1 MSTRKTR
8 KCSGIRVDDI
18 RIGTL
23 LSVPALAVQ
32 RRIINELNQAGFTE
46 LQLFHI
52 PVLRFPGPHGQRPG
66 VLAERAGISKQAMN
80 KLLGSLEASGYLER
94 ADLPGEGRA
103 RIIRFTER
111 GHAAY
116 AEIYQILKRI
126 EREWSAEIGPR
137 NFAQLKKLL
146 ARIYAS
152 PLVSK

>member
-1 MSTRKTR
+1 MSIQKT
-8 KCSGIRVDDI
+8 KASSAPRVNDI
-18 RIGTL
+18 LIGAL

-32 RRIINELNQAGFTE
+32 RRIIHELNQAGFTE

-103 RIIRFTER
+103 RIINFTKR

-116 AEIYQILKRI
+116 AEIFQILKRI
-126 EREWSAEIGPR
+126 EREWSAELGPR

-146 ARIYAS
+146 ARVYTS
-152 PLVSK
+152 PLIH